1 MSDNKR
7 KHLIYSQTGE
17 SLMQDAIENYNIID
31 YFILLLPVTVSI
43 KVSSFSSITYFML
56 VL

>member
-1 MSDNKR
+1 
-7 KHLIYSQTGE
+7 
-17 SLMQDAIENYNIID
+17 MQDAIENYNIID

-43 KVSSFSSITYFML
+43 KVSSSIFFIYYLFYVSTVTGG